1 MEKVDSKV
9 NLSAASD
16 IIAALRIILRSQVIT
31 PDLET
36 QYSRTCF
43 PNTYHPVTNESISA
57 VVTER
62 QEQLDSVLREI
73 SGLETVMDDI
83 KNLHQQL
90 VKQKD
95 NIIQSMTF
103 HKGIGSALWRLPS
116 ETLSQIFYDCL
127 PEDEYL
133 LSPASRQ
140 APMLLTRICRPW
152 REVAVGMPSLWCRLH
167 VRIDVKRAWQPE
179 YEYEEDEVDWSD
191 WEEPDAEASNSDW
204 QRAAFC
210 YDSWLKRSRGR
221 PLSLVLEC
229 YHSIMLL
236 RGLLQPY
243 INQISTLSIHF
254 RRGARRT
261 QLLLEDVPALHEL
274 VLVGMNYSELQ
285 TITQSISQLPSTMRS
300 LDIMALGSDI
310 PLNSVSPVWANLT
323 HVAITLCHPDAFFR
337 LLHLCPNL
345 CSLTVRACFY
355 SQQTLGP
362 FTHTNIQSLYIIDTP
377 NIRCHLS
384 RLFNALSLPKL
395 CKFEALLAYEY
406 RPWPHEELK
415 DLLVRSKCP
424 LECLTFS
431 GQVTVTDV
439 PRAEYVALIPSL
451 DVVVYPTDL

>member
-1 MEKVDSKV
+1 M
-9 NLSAASD
+9 
-16 IIAALRIILRSQVIT
+16 

-36 QYSRTCF
+36 PYSRACF
-43 PNTYHPVTNESISA
+43 PNTHHPATDESISA
-57 VVTER
+57 IVTER
-62 QEQLDSVLREI
+62 QQQLDSVLREI

-90 VKQKD
+90 IKQKD
-95 NIIQSMTF
+95 RTIQSMTF
-103 HKGIGSALWRLPS
+103 HKGIGSTLWRLPS
-116 ETLSQIFYDCL
+116 EILSQIFYDCL

-133 LSPASRQ
+133 LSPALEQ
-140 APMLLTRICRPW
+140 APMLLTRICRAW
-152 REVAVGMPSLWCRLH
+152 REVAVGMPSLWCRLC
-167 VRIDVKRAWQPE
+167 VRINISRVGQKADE
-179 YEYEEDEVDWSD
+179 EVDDSD
-191 WEEPDAEASNSDW
+191 WEEPDEEAHNRDW
-204 QRAAFC
+204 QRAALC

-229 YHSIMLL
+229 YHSTKLL

-243 INQISTLSIHF
+243 INQISSLAIHF
-254 RRGARRT
+254 RRFPRGARRT
-261 QLLLEDVPALHEL
+261 QLLLKDLPALQEL
-274 VLVGMNYSELQ
+274 LLVGIQHSDIR
-285 TITQSISQLPSTMRS
+285 TIAQSISQLPSTMRV
-300 LDIMALGSDI
+300 LNIMDLVSGI
-310 PLNSVSPVWANLT
+310 PLYSFNPVWANLT
-323 HVAITLCHPDAFFR
+323 HVAITLYHPDAFFD

-345 CSLTVRACFY
+345 CSLTVRARFH

-362 FTHTNIQSLYIIDTP
+362 FTHANIQSLHIFSNKS
-377 NIRCHLS
+377 NIGRRLS

-395 CKFEALLAYEY
+395 CKFEVLLAYEH

-451 DVVVYPTDL
+451 DVVVNPTQSYY